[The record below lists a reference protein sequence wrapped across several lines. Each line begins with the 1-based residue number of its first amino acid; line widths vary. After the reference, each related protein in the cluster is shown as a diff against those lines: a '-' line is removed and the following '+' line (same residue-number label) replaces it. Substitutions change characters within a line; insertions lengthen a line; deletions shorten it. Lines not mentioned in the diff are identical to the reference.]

1 MDRLQEVKKRK
12 AQDEK
17 KEVPAKKKAKAEMED
32 PQKKAEEEKQRLLK
46 IRDEE
51 KEKNERTLFVGNL
64 AVSTIQKDEYKELKK
79 TFSEYG
85 KIESI
90 RFRSVV
96 SFIFLACL
104 CYLSIVDILADTLCI
119 NFGGFLGFL

>member
-1 MDRLQEVKKRK
+1 MDHLQEVKKRK
-12 AQDEK
+12 AQDGK
-17 KEVPAKKKAKAEMED
+17 KEVPAKKKAKAEVED
-32 PQKKAEEEKQRLLK
+32 PQKKVEEEKERLLK

-51 KEKNERTLFVGNL
+51 KEKNGRTLFVGNL

-79 TFSEYG
+79 AFSEYG

-96 SFIFLACL
+96 RFISLT
-104 CYLSIVDILADTLCI
+104 VWDIRVPWTSWTCWLTH
-119 NFGGFLGFL
+119 FF